1 MKLKRA
7 SLQAAVTATAP
18 RAGYGQ
24 SSLWMTSFHQE
35 VEDILTDTGVEIP
48 NQNPMDFLINRMET
62 MKLIE
67 NVKAVTAANSGGVG
81 GGVWSDPY
89 RAKGEVY
96 RAIPLSIVEIRLS
109 AMPKVSMMGTFEPYF
124 TIKSAGTTI
133 SSSDFLPRHTY
144 SQRSFTNG
152 NGPIV
157 LAVPGVVVIDEF
169 LITLYDRSSSMTGS
183 KTKLGQFWLHTG
195 FIRDYQVTLTKPEI
209 DKIHKDKKHKKYPA
223 DFTVEVRF
231 EETTFELEEYV
242 EGGGAAG
249 IESSI

>member
-7 SLQAAVTATAP
+7 SLQAAVTATVP
-18 RAGYGQ
+18 RSGYGQ

-48 NQNPMDFLINRMET
+48 NQNPMDFLCNRMET

-67 NVKAVTAANSGGVG
+67 NVKEIQNSKTGTGTGG
-81 GGVWSDPY
+81 WSDPT
-89 RAKGEVY
+89 RVKGEVY

-109 AMPKVSMMGTFEPYF
+109 AMPKISMMGTFEPYF

-144 SQRSFTNG
+144 RTD
-152 NGPIV
+152 GPII

-169 LITLYDRSSSMTGS
+169 LITLYDRRSSMTGS

-195 FIRDYQVTLTKPEI
+195 FIKDYQVTLTKPEI

-223 DFTVEVRF
+223 DFKIEVYF
-231 EETTFELEEYV
+231 EETTFDLEEYV
-242 EGGGAAG
+242 EGGEGG
-249 IESSI
+249 VGESI